1 MKLMLLFLLLCL
13 VIHPF
18 AVAQSEYKLPT
29 GVAKTAEFLRKS
41 FEKQKTI
48 LDCHWS
54 GNTYF
59 CTKWFPGGTKAAKA
73 IVDKSIGV
81 FATGNWA
88 GMEWFGGRI
97 WNRSFELSSGAGV
110 QAMLSKP
117 DAEARVNIQFNLYT
131 APN

>member
-1 MKLMLLFLLLCL
+1 MRSTLLSLLFSL
-13 VIHPF
+13 VTYSITF
-18 AVAQSEYKLPT
+18 AQPQYKLPI
-29 GVAKTAEFLRKS
+29 GVAKTAEFLQKS
-41 FEKQKTI
+41 FNKQKTI

-88 GMEWFGGRI
+88 GMEWFGGKI
-97 WNRSFELSSGAGV
+97 WNRSFELPSGAGV